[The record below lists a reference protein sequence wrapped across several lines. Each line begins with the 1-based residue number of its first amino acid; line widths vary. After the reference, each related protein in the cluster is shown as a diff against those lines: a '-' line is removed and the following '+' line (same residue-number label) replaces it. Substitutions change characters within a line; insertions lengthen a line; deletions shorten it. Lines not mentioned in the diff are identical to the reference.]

1 MKNVEKV
8 SSTLECLYNVSL
20 DNEHSLNRSS
30 KLDKIDILI
39 DLRKKE
45 EDFLISLYKE
55 NTNFSKV
62 YEQYLLTMHA
72 YFLTIAIEN
81 PDNLKSKIQKYAK
94 DTFLKEKIKQTFPKR
109 FDYKLF
115 KILYLK
121 ERSSLLYVYFKI
133 KKILTK
139 VL

>member
-1 MKNVEKV
+1 
-8 SSTLECLYNVSL
+8 
-20 DNEHSLNRSS
+20 
-30 KLDKIDILI
+30 
-39 DLRKKE
+39 
-45 EDFLISLYKE
+45 
-55 NTNFSKV
+55 
-62 YEQYLLTMHA
+62 MHA

-81 PDNLKSKIQKYAK
+81 PDNLKSKIQKYTK
-94 DTFLKEKIKQTFPKR
+94 DKFLKEKIKQTFPKR